1 MSDRK
6 LNYLIASL
14 VFLLALIIYV
24 MTMAARVS
32 FWDSGEFI
40 ATSYILGIPHS
51 PGTPMY
57 VLVGRVFTMLPLG
70 ISIAQKVNFLSAL
83 CGALGVLMAYL
94 VMHYVVRMMFKGAA
108 DGLKKFILYAGPVTG
123 SLFLTFSDT
132 YWWDATE
139 AEVYALSA
147 FVMGLCVVLAL
158 KWYQNPAGVLG
169 KGRKK
174 IILEEM
180 GKQEGKK
187 EISRLEQIRKK
198 HSRNL
203 VLLIIYLLSLGIG
216 FHLGTILIY
225 GGVFILLLLVK
236 DKAISNF
243 ELLVF
248 TFGMAV
254 LVADMTLYKNSM
266 ITVVGLLIF
275 LVLLI
280 WCSLS
285 EGWFAVSA
293 TALFILGISVHL
305 YLYIRSGL
313 DPAID
318 EVDPETWRALY
329 YVIRREQYPPLN
341 VFQRKASWIFQFKFF
356 WNYFYNQFRMWG
368 DYSIGIL
375 NIGKLSI
382 LVPLVLGLY
391 GIGTHFSRERRSWYL
406 VFISFLLNSLGLI
419 VFLNFSADEVRERD
433 YFYSGAFYFFTIFI
447 GIGATSLLILARD
460 YFRERKMQVRRYVLS
475 LGVLLVICAIL
486 PARHH
491 WFKHDRSENYLARDY
506 AFNLLAPLEPDAI
519 IFTNGDNDTFP
530 LWYIQTV
537 ENFRTDVRVANL
549 SLLETNW
556 YIRQLRDQEP
566 RIPINMTD
574 QEIRN
579 LRPMRMKNGGIF
591 WRRDQAV
598 RKIITES
605 IWERPVYFAV
615 TVPSEIWDP
624 YRKHLEMQ
632 GMVRR
637 LVDYRGDHMMDEYAM
652 IRGFR
657 DFFMYRGVL
666 TGEGEVDNSVYKT
679 EDTRSMFVNYS
690 VAAFQIAQIKA
701 SEGNY
706 EDAIE
711 WGELSLKF
719 NETFEWTR
727 KYLGLYY
734 NRSGQTGKA
743 IEFYKSLIE
752 EDPYVGAY
760 YAGLITVYEES
771 GQPLAA
777 LEVVDRGISNV
788 PDERDL
794 YVYGFQIS
802 TGLGRPESA
811 RMYINKWLA
820 RHPGDQDFRNLSEN
834 FMKMM
839 ENYRQDSSR
848 ND

>member
-1 MSDRK
+1 MSDTK
-6 LNYLIASL
+6 LNYIAASA
-14 VFLLALIIYV
+14 VFLLALVIYT
-24 MTMAARVS
+24 MTMAATVS

-40 ATSYILGIPHS
+40 ASSYILGIPHS

-57 VLVGRVFTMLPLG
+57 ILVGRVFTMLPLG
-70 ISIAQKVNFLSAL
+70 IGIAQKVNFLSAL

-94 VMHYVVRMMFKGAA
+94 IMNYVVRLMFGAA
-108 DGLKKFILYAGPVTG
+108 EDRLKKFILYAGPITG

-147 FVMGLCVVLAL
+147 FLMGACVVLAL
-158 KWYQNPAGVLG
+158 KWYQNPSGKLD
-169 KGRKK
+169 KGRREV
-174 IILEEM
+174 IIKEKGRDK
-180 GKQEGKK
+180 GKQRIFEM
-187 EISRLEQIRKK
+187 ERERKK

-216 FHLGTILIY
+216 FHLGTILVY
-225 GGVFILLLLVK
+225 GGVFVLLLMVK

-275 LVLLI
+275 VVLLI

-285 EGWFAVSA
+285 EGKFAVSA

-318 EVDPETWRALY
+318 EVDPETWRSLY
-329 YVIRREQYPPLN
+329 YVLRREQYPPLH
-341 VFQRKASWIFQFKFF
+341 VFQRKASWIFQFKYF

-368 DYSIGIL
+368 DYSIGIF
-375 NIGKLSI
+375 NIGKLSV

-391 GIGTHFSRERRSWYL
+391 GIGTHYVRERRSWFL

-419 VFLNFSADEVRERD
+419 IFLNFSDSEVRERD
-433 YFYSGAFYFFTIFI
+433 YFYSGAFYFFSMFI

-460 YFRERKMQVRRYVLS
+460 YFRERGPSARKYVYS
-475 LGVLLVICAIL
+475 LGIVLIICSIL
-486 PARHH
+486 PARFH

-506 AFNLLAPLEPDAI
+506 AYNLLAPLEPDAI

-530 LWYIQTV
+530 LWYIQCV

-556 YIRQLRDQEP
+556 YIKQLRDEEP
-566 RIPINMTD
+566 RVPINMTD
-574 QEIRN
+574 REIDN
-579 LRPMRMKNGGIF
+579 LRPMRMKDGGIF

-598 RKIITES
+598 RRIITET

-615 TVPSEIWDP
+615 TVPSEIWEP
-624 YRKHLEMQ
+624 YREHLEMQ

-637 LVDYRGDHMMDEYAM
+637 LVDYRGDHLMDKYTM
-652 IRGFR
+652 VRGFEK
-657 DFFMYRGVL
+657 FFKYRGVL
-666 TGEGEVDNSVYKT
+666 TENGERDDSVYKT
-679 EDTRSMFVNYS
+679 GDTRSMFVNYS
-690 VAAFQIAQIKA
+690 VAAFQIAQIHARSDQYEKA
-701 SEGNY
+701 VKW
-706 EDAIE
+706 A
-711 WGELSLKF
+711 ELSLKF
-719 NETFEWTR
+719 NQTFEWTR
-727 KYLGLYY
+727 KYMGLYY
-734 NRSGQTGKA
+734 YRNGQKGKA
-743 IEFYKSLIE
+743 IEFYKELIE
-752 EDPYVGAY
+752 ENPYRGEY
-760 YAGLITVYEES
+760 YTGLITVYQEA

-777 LEVVDRGISNV
+777 LEVVDRGINNA

-794 YVYGFQIS
+794 YVYGFQIAS
-802 TGLGRPESA
+802 GMGQAENA
-811 RMYINKWLA
+811 RMYIEKWLR
-820 RHPGDQDFRNLSEN
+820 RHPGDRDFRSLLDN
-834 FMKMM
+834 FREMM
-839 ENYRQDSSR
+839 NNYRQDSPG
-848 ND
+848 DE

>member
-14 VFLLALIIYV
+14 VFLLALITYV
-24 MTMAARVS
+24 MTMAASVS

-83 CGALGVLMAYL
+83 CGALGVLMTYL
-94 VMHYVVRMMFKGAA
+94 VMHYVVRMMFKGTT
-108 DGLKKFILYAGPVTG
+108 DGLKKFILYAGPITG

-174 IILEEM
+174 LILEEM

-216 FHLGTILIY
+216 FHLGTILVY

-266 ITVVGLLIF
+266 ISVVGLLIF

-285 EGWFAVSA
+285 EGRFAVSA

-329 YVIRREQYPPLN
+329 YVLRREQYPPLH
-341 VFQRKASWIFQFKFF
+341 VFQRKASWIFQFKYF

-406 VFISFLLNSLGLI
+406 IFASFLLNSLGLI

-460 YFRERKMQVRRYVLS
+460 YFRERKMKVRRYVLS
-475 LGVLLVICAIL
+475 LGVLLVICSIL
-486 PARHH
+486 PARYH

-556 YIRQLRDQEP
+556 YIQQLRDQEP

-666 TGEGEVDNSVYKT
+666 TEESEVDNSVYKT

-706 EDAIE
+706 EDAIQ

-743 IEFYKSLIE
+743 IEFYKGLIE

-811 RMYINKWLA
+811 RMYIDKWLA

>member
-1 MSDRK
+1 MSDTK
-6 LNYLIASL
+6 LNYLVASL

-24 MTMAARVS
+24 MTMAATVS

-40 ATSYILGIPHS
+40 ASSYILGIPHS

-57 VLVGRVFTMLPLG
+57 ILVGRVFTMLPLG

-94 VMHYVVRMMFKGAA
+94 VMHYVVRLMFKGAR

-158 KWYQNPAGVLG
+158 KWYQNPAGVLD
-169 KGRKK
+169 KGRKEL
-174 IILEEM
+174 ITGEM
-180 GKQEGKK
+180 GRQAGKK
-187 EISRLEQIRKK
+187 EISRLEQMKKK

-203 VLLIIYLLSLGIG
+203 ILLIIYLLSLGIG
-216 FHLGTILIY
+216 FHLGTILVY

-236 DKAISNF
+236 EKAISNF

-266 ITVVGLLIF
+266 ITLVGLLIF
-275 LVLLI
+275 MVLLI

-285 EGWFAVSA
+285 EGRFAVSA

-318 EVDPETWRALY
+318 EVDPENWRALY
-329 YVIRREQYPPLN
+329 YVLRREQYPPLH
-341 VFQRKASWIFQFKFF
+341 VFQRKASWIFQFKYF
-356 WNYFYNQFRMWG
+356 WKYFYSQFRMWG

-391 GIGTHFSRERRSWYL
+391 GIGTHYSRERRSWFL
-406 VFISFLLNSLGLI
+406 VFTSFLLNSLGLI
-419 VFLNFSADEVRERD
+419 VFLNFSDNEVRERD
-433 YFYSGAFYFFTIFI
+433 YFYSGAFYFFSIFI

-460 YFRERKMQVRRYVLS
+460 YLRERKMKVRRYVLS
-475 LGVLLVICAIL
+475 MGVLLIICAVL
-486 PARHH
+486 PARYH

-566 RIPINMTD
+566 RIPIDMTD
-574 QEIRN
+574 EEIRN

-624 YRKHLEMQ
+624 YRKHLEME

-637 LVDYRGDHMMDEYAM
+637 LVDYRGDHLMNEYAM

-657 DFFMYRGVL
+657 DFFKYRGVL
-666 TGEGEVDNSVYKT
+666 TEDGKVDNSIYKT

-690 VAAFQIAQIKA
+690 VAAFQIAQVKA

-734 NRSGQTGKA
+734 NRNGQTGKA
-743 IEFYKSLIE
+743 IEFYKDLIE
-752 EDPYVGAY
+752 EDPYTGAY

-777 LEVVDRGISNV
+777 LEVVDRAISYV

-802 TGLGRPESA
+802 TAMGRPESG
-811 RMYINKWLA
+811 RMYIDKWLE
-820 RHPGDQDFRNLSEN
+820 RHPGDKDFRSLSDN
-834 FMKMM
+834 FMEMM
-839 ENYRQDSSR
+839 EKYRQDSSR